1 MRCGIPPDWTDR
13 VRQRRVDTRRM
24 QHLLRRI
31 RAARERRNRQLHGV
45 SAERYDVPTHVR
57 RALHG
62 VGRHEVRGRDAHPR
76 AVPRTVRHGH
86 LLLFLQ
92 QAEGVQRAGDV
103 RAPGLHDA
111 AVVVASTATTAFV
124 GCGWYYLLCRWI
136 QDSYVHNYGAEYVYG
151 NVWWYYRI
159 PRGRWWGRWGCSS
172 HNARQ

>member
-1 MRCGIPPDWTDR
+1 MP
-13 VRQRRVDTRRM
+13 
-24 QHLLRRI
+24 
-31 RAARERRNRQLHGV
+31 A
-45 SAERYDVPTHVR
+45 HVR
-57 RALHG
+57 RALRR
-62 VGRHEVRGRDAHPR
+62 VGRLKVHHPEHVHPR

-111 AVVVASTATTAFV
+111 AAATTAFV

-172 HNARQ
+172 HNGRQ